1 MIEIAKLFEGIDH
14 EIQSGDPQTEITG
27 INIDSRLVKK
37 GDLFVATV
45 GKKSDGHDYIEKAIE
60 KGAAAILIRSDHAET
75 TSLRAERGYPAQDR
89 AADFLSGIPVIAVPD
104 TRAILSKLV
113 NRFRGEPG
121 KKFNL
126 IGITGTNGKTSTAA
140 MIDHILRT
148 EGHKTGLLGTI
159 ENYCGGEIIETLR
172 TTPTTPDCIELGE
185 IMRLMADSKVD
196 DLIMEV
202 SSMGLKTG
210 RVAAIDFNIG
220 VFTNLSP
227 EHLDD
232 HGTMEDYKA
241 SKLML
246 FGQSQKSV
254 INADDP
260 IAEEAIAKAK
270 GEVLIYGIRREQNGH
285 ITGSLTAKNI
295 EYNGGGVRFTAIYTD
310 AAGQTTES
318 AVSLDTP
325 SEFAVYN
332 ALAATGA
339 AILSGI
345 APEDAAKALSSMG
358 GVPGRY
364 EVITS
369 ESGISAIIDYAHTAK
384 ALENL
389 LEAVRA
395 VPAYKR
401 ILSVFGAG
409 GDRDPSKRAPMGEI
423 SGRLADYTVI
433 TSDNP
438 RTEDPARIVKQVEE
452 GMQQAGRSRPADYEV
467 EQSRRAAIELAVSI
481 AEPGDAIVIAGK
493 GHEDYQ
499 IIGEEKIH
507 FDDREEVRKAFASLG
522 GSAESNKK

>member
-1 MIEIAKLFEGIDH
+1 MMQIEKLFKDIDH
-14 EIQSGDPQTEITG
+14 KVLSGDPLVSISG
-27 INIDSRLVKK
+27 INIDSRLVKE
-37 GDLFVATV
+37 GDLFVAIL
-45 GKKSDGHDYIEKAIE
+45 GRNSDGHDFVEKVIAQ
-60 KGAAAILIRSDHAET
+60 GAAAVLIQIGSKDNLMQSAKV
-75 TSLRAERGYPAQDR
+75 P
-89 AADFLSGIPVIAVPD
+89 IIAVAD
-104 TRAILSKLV
+104 TRAVLSKLV
-113 NRFRGEPG
+113 NNFRGNPS

-159 ENYCGGEIIETLR
+159 ENYCGGEIIETKR

-185 IMRLMADSKVD
+185 IMTLMADNDVD

-210 RVAAIDFNIG
+210 RVTACDIDIG

-232 HGTMEDYKA
+232 HGTMDDYKE
-241 SKLML
+241 SKLLL
-246 FGQSQKSV
+246 FGIADKAV
-254 INADDP
+254 INADENV
-260 IAEEAIAKAK
+260 AGEVIAKAMAGEKANTKREILLFGLKDNIKPDLPYFNHVGEESPRLTVLASDIEYTDGGVSFTATYTDAK
-270 GEVLIYGIRREQNGH
+270 GEVSVSGI
-285 ITGSLTAKNI
+285 SL
-295 EYNGGGVRFTAIYTD
+295 V
-310 AAGQTTES
+310 
-318 AVSLDTP
+318 TP

-332 ALAATGA
+332 ALAAMGA

-345 APEDAAKALSSMG
+345 APEAAAKALSSMG

-369 ESGISAIIDYAHTAK
+369 DGGITAIIDYAHTAE
-384 ALENL
+384 ALERL

-401 ILSVFGAG
+401 ILSVFGCG

-423 SGRLADYTVI
+423 SAKLADYSVI

-438 RTEDPARIVKQVEE
+438 RTEDPEAIIAQIEE
-452 GMQQAGRSRPADYEV
+452 GMISVGLTMPADYEIIPD
-467 EQSRRAAIELAVSI
+467 RRAAIELAASI
-481 AEPGDAIVIAGK
+481 TDRGDVIVIAGK

-499 IIGEEKIH
+499 IIGTEKIH
-507 FDDREEVRKAFASLG
+507 FDDREEIRAAFAALG
-522 GSAESNKK
+522 KQQ

>member
-1 MIEIAKLFEGIDH
+1 MKIETLFDGIDYKLL
-14 EIQSGDPQTEITG
+14 SGDPDTEITG

-45 GKKSDGHDYIEKAIE
+45 GRNSDGHDYIDKAAE
-60 KGAAAILIRSDHAET
+60 QGAAAVLVQSDYSYKEYLNAT
-75 TSLRAERGYPAQDR
+75 IIATS
-89 AADFLSGIPVIAVPD
+89 D
-104 TRAILSKLV
+104 TREVLSKLV
-113 NRFRGEPG
+113 NNFRGEPS
-121 KKFNL
+121 KRFNL

-140 MIDHILRT
+140 MIDHILST

-159 ENYCGGEIIETLR
+159 DNYCGGEVIETLR

-185 IMRLMADSKVD
+185 IMTLMADNKVD

-202 SSMGLKTG
+202 SSMGLKAG
-210 RVAAIDFNIG
+210 RVTACDIDIG

-241 SKLML
+241 SKLRL
-246 FGQSQKSV
+246 FDIAKKAV

-260 IAEEAIAKAK
+260 VAEEAIAKAK
-270 GEVLIYGIRREQNGH
+270 GEVLTYGLEQYSRIPRNIH
-285 ITGSLTAKNI
+285 EKHPPNSVNSARNTRTDAQACLIASDVEYTGS
-295 EYNGGGVRFTAIYTD
+295 GVSFTAAYTD
-310 AAGQTTES
+310 PEGKAHVNT
-318 AVSLDTP
+318 VSTVTP
-325 SEFAVYN
+325 SEFAIYN
-332 ALAATGA
+332 ALAAMGA

-345 APEDAAKALSSMG
+345 APGAAAKALSDMG
-358 GVPGRY
+358 GVAGRY

-369 ESGISAIIDYAHTAK
+369 ENGISAIIDYAHTAK

-401 ILSVFGAG
+401 IISVFGCG

-423 SGRLADYTVI
+423 SGRLADYSVI

-438 RTEDPARIVKQVEE
+438 RTEDPVYIVKQVEE
-452 GMQQAGRSRPADYEV
+452 GIKKTGRTRPAYYEA
-467 EQSRRAAIELAVSI
+467 EPDRRAAIELAVSI

-499 IIGEEKIH
+499 ILGTGKIH
-507 FDDREEVRKAFASLG
+507 FDDREEIRRAFAAL
-522 GSAESNKK
+522 AAPE